1 MGNPKGRAWF
11 RKQKFRRING
21 LVFRFLKRSEA
32 KMTPE
37 ERIEM
42 IEESI
47 QFCIRTTGVDGGPT
61 ANGRELLATCL
72 EDADRWVEARV
83 LREEVLSARR
93 RNLGDEERFTLSA
106 ELYLAINLSHFGLNA
121 DALPLA
127 LHARDGFRLL
137 DVSEM
142 ADLAGEWVNFIN
154 SSAGME
160 AD

>member
-61 ANGRELLATCL
+61 ANLDHSSDPLVT
-72 EDADRWVEARV
+72 
-83 LREEVLSARR
+83 
-93 RNLGDEERFTLSA
+93 A
-106 ELYLAINLSHFGLNA
+106 ESPAS
-121 DALPLA
+121 
-127 LHARDGFRLL
+127 
-137 DVSEM
+137 
-142 ADLAGEWVNFIN
+142 
-154 SSAGME
+154 
-160 AD
+160 